1 MHSPRRPCW
10 TAPWAT
16 PPPAAS
22 LPGMPVGL
30 SRGAAWMAKNGPEP
44 VRGWRFWTILPKTA
58 LCRPVLNPSGA
69 ERRRRQG
76 VQICPL
82 CICRLAARH
91 PLGDVPGRCRRHP
104 PAGPLPVG
112 NSRALGADWRQLDLP
127 QALTIF
133 AGQSFGTE
141 VPHMEFATARVS
153 GERSRDLWH
162 TLFIRPSAT
171 ANCQQQFPSRNGHSS
186 SV

>member
-1 MHSPRRPCW
+1 MCHHQPAPGRGRCLPGRLMNRRADAVRVGDRTDCRWTRARGAEGTARQVHRPRRPCW

-30 SRGAAWMAKNGPEP
+30 SRGSAWMAKNGPEP

-82 CICRLAARH
+82 FICRLAARH

-104 PAGPLPVG
+104 SAGPLPVG
-112 NSRALGADWRQLDLP
+112 NSRALGAD
-127 QALTIF
+127 
-133 AGQSFGTE
+133 
-141 VPHMEFATARVS
+141 
-153 GERSRDLWH
+153 
-162 TLFIRPSAT
+162 
-171 ANCQQQFPSRNGHSS
+171 
-186 SV
+186 